1 MVGFG
6 GRGSWGV
13 VICPKLILP
22 KRCLSVA
29 VKTMWE
35 SGMQNMTRV
44 WWSELSLEEEEARRW
59 HLFGLLPLLSTDGSN
74 ELTLTKK
81 LKTEVLAGL
90 KELARGYAEIPT
102 PRDLLCY
109 HP

>member
-1 MVGFG
+1 M
-6 GRGSWGV
+6 
-13 VICPKLILP
+13 
-22 KRCLSVA
+22 A

-35 SGMQNMTRV
+35 SGMQNMARV

-102 PRDLLCY
+102 PRDLLLS
-109 HP
+109 PLGLKGRGEEVVFLESGEI